1 MSVFYKSVTDFI
13 NNVKDTEIA
22 DVLSGQSEIS
32 RIEKDFANDIQN
44 QKQFKQ
50 MAKNAQAEGKVLSQT
65 MARFENSIRGQNGNV
80 VWEWNEKTRDL
91 TAYIIPPGANY
102 DTMDNTARRELL
114 KHTISIPRNG
124 TSKVNGLP
132 ASVGRNI
139 HVSFKEGGNKANYFT
154 TAATDSFMYLEDIS
168 RQNWF
173 QNKMKKGDVKSLK
186 SAVKGARKAGMLGLV
201 AYQSRPL
208 LNQKDINEEYN
219 AAYSGD
225 GPQAFKQ
232 NQQLRVTIASAAAD
246 IFKKRANDIK
256 NDFRNLNKQRSFKDV
271 DIQARFQNDIWKMT
285 AIMTSY
291 PRDKAIALI
300 KNDKSLS
307 YITKGNSK
315 LFSAIKDDMNLLW
328 GTHSTVGMG
337 SDTNKGSG
345 VMQYG
350 ANQHVAFAGVGDS
363 SRHLSQATNRGVPM
377 LIDGTGK
384 GQRYRTKAG
393 ITQGYDYESEAI
405 HKVAYV
411 GQKEIADLFTKFRNQ
426 KIKEAILNGQT
437 QKEAEIQFLKKYG
450 AAIQGLHED
459 SGLINENTV
468 GGSLGYFRPGG
479 VTKSIL
485 AENLEKYK
493 NKIKNY
499 DKLTEEERLK
509 EIAHMVVPRVRKENM
524 QELSLAQ
531 SEDGNYQLHFDEL
544 IMGKSGDKGLGTLT
558 GTRETLSAV
567 SEELFEYILK
577 ELGIDKNVQ
586 VLRQKKSIKENQI
599 VGIFNAFV
607 ENLLQNYNDTSLSP
621 KEREAAEKTINDI
634 FFAKDS
640 PFYGMAEL
648 KDGELIIDS
657 SWENQQKINTKKIVD
672 HLSKIGILSTGQNG
686 ELSFKGGHLTIA
698 EAITGSNLYEYR
710 KGYKVGEKERDAARR
725 TIGMVEKSGNNV
737 DVSDIKEQV
746 EKRLAVNDKQKS
758 RALKNKEKI
767 DEVIAASID
776 TKLGDI
782 SNDKNYVS
790 IGVGEDYDIN
800 IQDFID
806 KIINYGDL
814 TEEELNKTI
823 WGQMQS
829 YVKSHPELDS
839 SKLKFY
845 VDTGRWGGGVDY
857 GKSKIGVT
865 GDKLFIPNLDLTK
878 LGKNLDDEETYAMPQ
893 IGTALSS
900 LFHAMAEG
908 KGGDIIAS
916 RAMDAYQ
923 KIVDTAYSKDGSIY
937 KELNQQRLDNSHSFK
952 ANAINPESVKQIE
965 DITLRNM
972 YENGVMLSR
981 EDWENLLS
989 YKGKKNTQEYQS
1001 YIESLKDNYKTLYGN
1016 EYDGDLNKTSDII
1029 SKILD
1034 AITEGN
1040 ESFTGKGLALAG
1052 LRFPSING
1060 QDLKFLRGYVGQGV
1074 TSGHALLGSNV
1085 FKGMSGDFDGDMIN
1099 LAALL
1104 LRGKGLQQFEKIADV
1119 TNRINKSVSAAVWQD
1134 KPVGDTD
1141 PLISEQVAKNIGVE
1155 DVTKA
1160 GQIIAKINKEK
1171 IGTFSNVATRVRGA
1185 LKSHYMDEST
1195 GSNVE
1200 DIGTGILVRSF
1211 FETLEQDAIS
1221 SKKVED
1227 RIIQQYS
1234 KQDLSAEDKIKFIA
1248 EKFGELDEVIEK
1260 IFDPNAKLEDGKTA
1274 IQMLLEKMQ
1283 EMGIFKNSDTLLQG
1297 KTAAQAIAEIQ
1308 SMQGGEEWLRKIGF
1322 TNDQL
1327 FQYDKNGNVINAGK
1341 SEKLGTVSNESMRF
1355 VLDRAESLI
1364 GSPLISGGGKTWG
1377 VGALSKYAPELAHGI
1392 ILVKKALEELGK
1404 GDLIKPMFELAEKFG
1419 LIETAVTS
1427 AKDAIKQEKEAEMA
1441 KIGVAKDEATV
1452 VQQSTEA
1459 WKKYSKSLEGIVRG
1473 RYNKASYVDTLQTI
1487 GMDKTSVSA
1496 IKGIHAPYVGGTTG
1510 LDVETLLKQGKKQ
1523 SWASLVQ
1530 LLGLAPDATK
1540 ESVGL
1545 KYLTT
1550 AGGDLA
1556 HSVAQTGLFSDETRN
1571 WKEKISLVLEALG
1584 WTSKKINEA
1593 VDKYLDI
1600 GNSISLVAKQYG
1612 EEIGHEV
1619 YGARASS
1626 DGKYLI
1632 GGRMDSLRHGIV
1644 DDKDVYTVLDYKT
1657 RSGGKISADDIE
1669 QTLQYVKML
1678 QDLQTSLKDGGAYSE
1693 DVKKAMMSGDT
1704 SSLINKISTEIIDVN
1719 KFRADK
1725 ENGLSATEVAEKAR
1739 LRLVENLETI
1749 FGKTGEG
1756 MGSFIKGR
1764 IQGGVVVSNSKTGE
1778 TQAYDIVSNITNN
1791 ILKILENM
1799 TGVRTAA
1806 DNVTLLGQAQIHQEG
1821 GYYIPGKKIPQTKE
1835 QKEAD
1840 KKAKQEAFNKAL
1852 EEEYKIRFKIEELK
1866 AKQGKAP
1873 SEDEKKNYQTL
1884 LDYQGTLLKNQEK
1897 EVRKA
1902 GKGVSSRYKNDLLS
1916 AKNAELDLYKGSLKN
1931 KNAGGGS
1938 QEQSLL
1944 DSLGYNKQNLTRMIT
1959 QYFSLWRVLG
1969 KVQQEIRRVVQVTKQ
1984 LDQAATNIRIVTGM
1998 NRQEVDN
2005 AILSYSNLADALGTT
2020 TTALAQSANE
2030 WLRQGYSISESV
2042 DLITATTQLSKLG
2055 MLDMNSATKVLTSTL
2070 KGFKMQA
2077 NEASSV
2083 VDKLTKLDM
2092 NYAASAGEI
2101 GEAMSRTSAI
2111 ASQMGLSIDETAAMV
2126 TTIMDVTQQSAEM
2139 AGTAVRSILSRYGNV
2154 KAGSFVSMM
2163 TEGEDLERI
2172 NDIEK
2177 VLSVLGISIRNSK
2190 MEMRDMGEVLDELAK
2205 KWNTLSSVE
2214 QNAVATAFAG
2224 TRQRNQFQVLLSNWN
2239 QVREAQEI
2247 SASSVGTAAEKY
2259 EAQMESIE
2267 ASINKVQNAWES
2279 LTQKIG
2285 SSKTI
2290 KGFLD
2295 VTAQIVKHFDKILV
2309 STTSMLTAVN
2319 AYKLNFGS
2327 FKGFTDKP
2335 TNNLNIMHMKSA
2347 GSTMQ
2352 KSNTGTTVTKINT
2365 NVERLITI
2373 ANKIAGNVDAQTSTP
2388 GFFSAKHR
2396 ASQNKENREKIR
2408 KLQAQ
2413 SNVSQDDQ
2421 QEIDRLKNQNRFNR
2435 RWDAELGYAT
2445 QNKKGET
2452 IFAIRR
2458 GKKWIDPNGNIISD
2472 NSQVS
2477 QLNEQRK
2484 NFIKNQFKVGV
2495 ATGAVAG
2502 LGGYMTGPRDTFGM
2516 FKTKDISIDDIQSDE
2531 TDKII
2536 NGFAT
2541 GTATGLLSAI
2551 PGIGPILG
2559 PILGPI
2565 IGDGIGGLF
2574 KWLRHKDDIERKQR
2588 VEDAK
2593 KNLEALNKI
2602 QGAVNDVSNSVYDLS
2617 TAMAVQSAKASIDKL
2632 IDAIL
2637 TDENNRE
2644 EIMAFLKKEGVDSI
2658 ADLENLLLSNDDE
2671 RKKKVLNVLEKY
2683 TTSGTASSKRAA
2695 QEEDRYQAQKAY
2707 TDTVK
2712 ENVSGQ
2718 KEYFQ
2723 MKSGLE
2729 NILKDVAPDLVNAK
2743 TWTESNGDYTSYY
2756 VTRDIYGGSDAEEN
2770 ENRKELI
2777 KRLEEYIAKSDG
2789 LSTDTISA
2797 TQKYINELK
2806 TTVKAYG
2813 TYQGNIEA
2821 ANRDLWQSELTQAF
2835 VESGLSNWSGL
2846 DVKNTSLEDVVQR
2859 FANNLRLTG
2868 QSVRNYGKEITS
2880 AARTQI
2886 ETYLRANDKFNI
2898 LFTGSTETLNDL
2910 MAKEEERIKLVDK
2923 IQKGLQKSGEEVAS
2937 SFDDITKA
2945 FNTQSEEDMEKFA
2958 KAVNMSTD
2966 ELQRLVYKLSDD
2978 SLDRFARALNMTE
2991 EEIKRLSGKLGSIT
3005 ISELLQTPEEVR
3017 SSMSDLVSMFGELT
3031 STGTLS
3037 GEMLEK
3043 LNSKYFDL
3051 YNLYDESGKIINTDQ
3066 GNIRRNLRQRLFGSS
3081 EEEGTQAF
3089 LYQNA
3094 TYQALKENSDFL
3106 KAFKAQVDQDI
3117 YDQLTDEQKKIYDTA
3132 NTLSDMLTLLEN
3144 NGAMQNS
3151 LAKYMNALNL
3161 SNSYYQ
3167 ELQSKLVEWQ
3177 KHENETVINNLQSQI
3192 DALNDI
3198 NKEREIEIKLIKAKE
3213 KLENAKTEKK
3223 KIYRAGIGW
3232 TYEADQEAVSDAKDE
3247 LKQLEREKD
3256 VKNIQYQ
3263 VDLLEQQNNILD
3275 NISKNEQLEA
3285 LKENFD
3291 EYSAFMKGD
3300 FGHTVQNI
3308 FSEIS
3313 ALGSKDRGVMK
3324 WDGFIELMGKQA
3336 KRDQFDAENNLATAF
3351 TGLYKTQSELNEMI
3365 AGKTDAEKSVIQGG
3379 SDYKAKQEM
3388 LSKQLENYR
3397 NAKETLEKSGYS
3409 ASDIN
3414 EILKASGAQL
3424 GNRNMTTLDESA
3436 LDQKNH
3442 SRMYKVPSGLGKDGS
3457 VKEEDMRYIAKS
3469 DDVYTSDQINKAL
3482 EYMAAGDADGI
3493 HVNALIEDNA
3503 GNPVWGDRITKISD
3517 LMALKDGTLVH
3528 FGEDDKKGFSEYAVK
3543 SGTTWNKATPKKW
3556 GDGGWENYA
3565 DGVLSLP
3572 TTSFANINELGT
3584 EGIVTPSGTLTALP
3598 SKTGIV
3604 PADLTKNLYTLGEVA
3619 PNLIKRFENKE
3630 VKPNG
3635 ALVSNEDN
3643 SMFIQTLNASFEAG
3657 SDFDFEKLI
3666 TQARQYINMTKNQK
3680 RW

>member
-50 MAKNAQAEGKVLSQT
+50 MAKNAQAEGKILSQT
-65 MARFENSIRGQNGNV
+65 MTRFENSIRGQNGNV

-154 TAATDSFMYLEDIS
+154 TAATDSFMYLEDVS

-173 QNKMKKGDVKSLK
+173 QNKLKKGDVKSLK

-337 SDTNKGSG
+337 SDTNKGAG

-377 LIDGTGK
+377 RIDATGK

-426 KIKEAILNGQT
+426 KIKEAISNGQT

-499 DKLTEEERLK
+499 DELTEEERLK

-524 QELSLAQ
+524 QELSLTQ

-577 ELGIDKNVQ
+577 ELRIDKNVR

-607 ENLLQNYNDTSLSP
+607 ENLLQNYNDVDLSP

-640 PFYGMAEL
+640 PFYGMAEF
-648 KDGELIIDS
+648 KNGELIIDS

-672 HLSKIGILSTGQNG
+672 HLSKIGILSTGQSG
-686 ELSFKGGHLTIA
+686 EVLFKDGHLTVA

-725 TIGMVEKSGNNV
+725 TIGMVEKSGDNV
-737 DVSDIKEQV
+737 DISDVKEQV
-746 EKRLAVNDKQKS
+746 EKRLAVNDKQKN

-782 SNDKNYVS
+782 TNDKNYVS

-806 KIINYGDL
+806 EIINYGDL

-878 LGKNLDDEETYAMPQ
+878 LGKNLDDEEIYAMPQ

-908 KGGDIIAS
+908 KSGDIIAS

-965 DITLRNM
+965 DATLRNM
-972 YENGVMLSR
+972 YENGVILSR

-1001 YIESLKDNYKTLYGN
+1001 YIESLKDNYKTLYGS

-1040 ESFTGKGLALAG
+1040 EAFTGKGLALAG

-1060 QDLKFLRGYVGQGV
+1060 QDLKFLRGYISQGV

-1085 FKGMSGDFDGDMIN
+1085 FKAMSGDFDGDMIN

-1248 EKFGELDEVIEK
+1248 EKFGELDEVVEK

-1283 EMGIFKNSDTLLQG
+1283 EMGIFKNGDTLLQG

-1322 TNDQL
+1322 TDDQL
-1327 FQYDKNGNVINAGK
+1327 FQYDKNGNVVNAGK
-1341 SEKLGTVSNESMRF
+1341 SEKLGTISNESMRF

-1364 GSPLISGGGKTWG
+1364 GSPLISGGGETWG

-1392 ILVKKALEELGK
+1392 ILVKKALEDIGK
-1404 GDLIKPMFELAEKFG
+1404 GDLIKPMSELAEKFG

-1441 KIGVAKDEATV
+1441 KIGVAKDEAAV

-1459 WKKYSKSLEGIVRG
+1459 WKKYSKSLEGIVHG
-1473 RYNKASYVDTLQTI
+1473 RYNKASYVDTLQTM
-1487 GMDKTSVSA
+1487 GMEKTSVSA

-1530 LLGLAPDATK
+1530 LLGLAPGATK

-1556 HSVAQTGLFSDETRN
+1556 HSVAQTGLLSDETRS

-1600 GNSISLVAKQYG
+1600 GNNIGLVAKQYG

-1678 QDLQTSLKDGGAYSE
+1678 QDLQTSLKDGGVYSE

-1725 ENGLSATEVAEKAR
+1725 ESGLSATEVAEKAR

-1756 MGSFIKGR
+1756 IGSFAKGR
-1764 IQGGVVVSNSKTGE
+1764 IQGGVVVSNSRTGE
-1778 TQAYDIVSNITNN
+1778 TQAYDIASNITNN

-1866 AKQGKAP
+1866 AKQGNAS
-1873 SEDEKKNYQTL
+1873 SENEKKNYQTL
-1884 LDYQGTLLKNQEK
+1884 IDYQETLRENQEK
-1897 EVRKA
+1897 EVKKA
-1902 GKGVSSRYKNDLLS
+1902 GKGVSSRYKNALS
-1916 AKNAELDLYKGSLKN
+1916 SVKKAELDLYEESLKN
-1931 KNAGGGS
+1931 KGTRDGG
-1938 QEQSLL
+1938 QKQSLL
-1944 DSLGYNKQNLTRMIT
+1944 ESLGYGKGNLTRMIT
-1959 QYFSLWRVLG
+1959 QYFSLYRVLG
-1969 KVQQEIRRVVQVTKQ
+1969 KVRQEIQKVVQITRQ

-1998 NRQEVDN
+1998 NRDEVDN
-2005 AILSYSNLADALGTT
+2005 AILSYGKLAAQLGTT

-2030 WLRQGYSISESV
+2030 WLRQGYSIGESM
-2042 DLITATTQLSKLG
+2042 DLIAATTQLSKLG

-2070 KGFKMQA
+2070 KGFKM
-2077 NEASSV
+2077 EASEAGTI

-2111 ASQMGLSIDETAAMV
+2111 ASQMGLSLDETAAMV
-2126 TTIMDVTQQSAEM
+2126 TTLMDVTQQSSEM

-2154 KAGSFVSMM
+2154 KTGSFLSMM
-2163 TEGEDLERI
+2163 TEGEDLEKI

-2177 VLSVLGISIRNSK
+2177 VLGVLGISIRNSK

-2205 KWNTLSSVE
+2205 KWNALSSVE

-2224 TRQRNQFQVLLSNWN
+2224 TRQRNSFTVLLSNWE

-2247 SASSVGTAAEKY
+2247 SADSAGTAMDKMGAY
-2259 EAQMESIE
+2259 TDSVE
-2267 ASINKVQNAWES
+2267 ASLNRLQNAWEQ
-2279 LTQKIG
+2279 LTQQINKGDLLKGIYDTTAFLVKHLPLIITQITSLATALNVYKIG
-2285 SSKTI
+2285 GK
-2290 KGFLD
+2290 KGL
-2295 VTAQIVKHFDKILV
+2295 
-2309 STTSMLTAVN
+2309 
-2319 AYKLNFGS
+2319 FGS
-2327 FKGFTDKP
+2327 LVNFLPNTANTLHMNIAGSRIQESGKQSIVNTGFTRVQ
-2335 TNNLNIMHMKSA
+2335 
-2347 GSTMQ
+2347 GSL
-2352 KSNTGTTVTKINT
+2352 
-2365 NVERLITI
+2365 ERLITI
-2373 ANKIAGNVDAQTSTP
+2373 ANNIAVKVGAQGIEGQITPQGFMTLGGRIKQYKDNFVDSLFADPEEQMR
-2388 GFFSAKHR
+2388 FKR
-2396 ASQNKENREKIR
+2396 
-2408 KLQAQ
+2408 
-2413 SNVSQDDQ
+2413 
-2421 QEIDRLKNQNRFNR
+2421 QNRFNR
-2435 RWDAELGYAT
+2435 RWGLGLGYSAT
-2445 QNKKGET
+2445 NSAKEQ
-2452 IFAIRR
+2452 IFATRQW
-2458 GKKWIDPNGNIISD
+2458 GEWIDPKGYVITDKDARASLDAQRGQLVKRLINTGIATGFVSGITAGLSGTNSITGNLFGTKDVKINDIESND
-2472 NSQVS
+2472 ADKWTQG
-2477 QLNEQRK
+2477 
-2484 NFIKNQFKVGV
+2484 I
-2495 ATGAVAG
+2495 ATGAV
-2502 LGGYMTGPRDTFGM
+2502 
-2516 FKTKDISIDDIQSDE
+2516 
-2531 TDKII
+2531 
-2536 NGFAT
+2536 
-2541 GTATGLLSAI
+2541 TGLLSAI
-2551 PGIGPILG
+2551 PGVGPILG
-2559 PILGPI
+2559 PVLGPI
-2565 IGDGIGGLF
+2565 IGDGIGGFF
-2574 KWLRHKDDIERKQR
+2574 KYIRHRDEIERKQR

-2593 KNLEALNKI
+2593 KQLEVLNGIESATDGVKD
-2602 QGAVNDVSNSVYDLS
+2602 AVYDLS
-2617 TAMAVQSAKASIDKL
+2617 TAEKAKAAKEKVDAL
-2632 IDAIL
+2632 I
-2637 TDENNRE
+2637 T
-2644 EIMAFLKKEGVDSI
+2644 EIYKATKEDI
-2658 ADLENLLLSNDDE
+2658 PI
-2671 RKKKVLNVLEKY
+2671 NVLEELNIDEETLEKTLLSATNDAAKDETLAQIYSVLKQWQAEQKY
-2683 TTSGTASSKRAA
+2683 ASQEDDRVSASNKYYEDLEKITKKYEKGELAESEYKQEKRKIELQYESTIKELNRQIWNTQLEAA
-2695 QEEDRYQAQKAY
+2695 Y
-2707 TDTVK
+2707 
-2712 ENVSGQ
+2712 N
-2718 KEYFQ
+2718 
-2723 MKSGLE
+2723 KSGLSTW
-2729 NILKDVAPDLVNAK
+2729 DVNKVRGDNLEDAVQIMANSLELMGQRVRQ
-2743 TWTESNGDYTSYY
+2743 ESG
-2756 VTRDIYGGSDAEEN
+2756 
-2770 ENRKELI
+2770 
-2777 KRLEEYIAKSDG
+2777 
-2789 LSTDTISA
+2789 
-2797 TQKYINELK
+2797 
-2806 TTVKAYG
+2806 
-2813 TYQGNIEA
+2813 
-2821 ANRDLWQSELTQAF
+2821 ELT
-2835 VESGLSNWSGL
+2835 
-2846 DVKNTSLEDVVQR
+2846 D
-2859 FANNLRLTG
+2859 
-2868 QSVRNYGKEITS
+2868 

-2886 ETYLRANDKFNI
+2886 ESYLRGTEKYNTYFN
-2898 LFTGSTETLNDL
+2898 TSSKTLYK
-2910 MAKEEERIKLVDK
+2910 MT
-2923 IQKGLQKSGEEVAS
+2923 EEVQKRAS
-2937 SFDDITKA
+2937 FYEKTGKTYEQLYKIFEQQNKKEIEALKA
-2945 FNTQSEEDMEKFA
+2945 KGINI
-2958 KAVNMSTD
+2958 D
-2966 ELQRLVYKLSDD
+2966 ELQKEVLGSSPKDLET
-2978 SLDRFARALNMTE
+2978 FASALNVTT
-2991 EEIKRLSGKLGSIT
+2991 KKALTLQQQLGNLSSVEVLKNPAELREWG
-3005 ISELLQTPEEVR
+3005 SEL
-3017 SSMSDLVSMFGELT
+3017 VSIFAEISTKGKVTGET
-3031 STGTLS
+3031 
-3037 GEMLEK
+3037 LEK
-3043 LNSKYFDL
+3043 LNSKFFFL
-3051 YNLYDESGKIINTDQ
+3051 YNKYGPDGELLSTSQDNIADNLMQLLFSPNSTISYLYRNAEFNEFKNNKDFFNTLKQDDKFKELLEGIGKENATTLAEIDGLLYDNEI
-3066 GNIRRNLRQRLFGSS
+3066 
-3081 EEEGTQAF
+3081 
-3089 LYQNA
+3089 
-3094 TYQALKENSDFL
+3094 YQAKVGEL
-3106 KAFKAQVDQDI
+3106 
-3117 YDQLTDEQKKIYDTA
+3117 
-3132 NTLSDMLTLLEN
+3132 LSKVADSSLLYREM
-3144 NGAMQNS
+3144 AE
-3151 LAKYMNALNL
+3151 KL
-3161 SNSYYQ
+3161 S
-3167 ELQSKLVEWQ
+3167 EWQ
-3177 KHENETVINNLQSQI
+3177 KHENQVEIDNFKSQI
-3192 DALNDI
+3192 DALKDI
-3198 NKEREIEIKLIKAKE
+3198 NKERQNEIDLIKAKE
-3213 KLENAKTEKK
+3213 ALQNAQNEKK
-3223 KIYRAGIGW
+3223 RVYRAGVGW
-3232 TYEADQEAVSDAKDE
+3232 TYETDQQAVQDARDKLTE
-3247 LKQLEREKD
+3247 LENQKSTEDL
-3256 VKNIQYQ
+3256 QYQ
-3263 VDLLEQQNNILD
+3263 IDLLEQQNSILD
-3275 NISKNEQLEA
+3275 NITKNEELEA
-3285 LKENFD
+3285 LKKNFD
-3291 EYSAFMKGD
+3291 KYSKFMTEHLGTVSVGALQKINEAFQRDGSGTNVWGNYMMNAAAATEESKKEAVSKLQKAATNFVEMGNSAIKSTDFAEGGNSQTIENQQKFRASHNDLHDQINYLKNEYG
-3300 FGHTVQNI
+3300 
-3308 FSEIS
+3308 
-3313 ALGSKDRGVMK
+3313 
-3324 WDGFIELMGKQA
+3324 
-3336 KRDQFDAENNLATAF
+3336 
-3351 TGLYKTQSELNEMI
+3351 Y
-3365 AGKTDAEKSVIQGG
+3365 TDADISKLLDAVSDSDEWAQNASNIKGLLGVGG
-3379 SDYKAKQEM
+3379 VSNSKYKEGKF
-3388 LSKQLENYR
+3388 
-3397 NAKETLEKSGYS
+3397 
-3409 ASDIN
+3409 N
-3414 EILKASGAQL
+3414 EILSSGTDIPINKSSSGTYSSTVNGRSVLYDPTISGWYDSFLNDVQIKKKDEIQDA
-3424 GNRNMTTLDESA
+3424 NHVFNTLTDTKLEKDLA
-3436 LDQKNH
+3436 DTADQMVGLIGGERPKNH
-3442 SRMYKVPSGLGKDGS
+3442 YPVIKVGDKYFFKKDNGDWLQIKDPQQRKWWAGPTENETFMDGYYK
-3457 VKEEDMRYIAKS
+3457 
-3469 DDVYTSDQINKAL
+3469 T
-3482 EYMAAGDADGI
+3482 
-3493 HVNALIEDNA
+3493 NAL
-3503 GNPVWGDRITKISD
+3503 
-3517 LMALKDGTLVH
+3517 GTYD
-3528 FGEDDKKGFSEYAVK
+3528 FE
-3543 SGTTWNKATPKKW
+3543 
-3556 GDGGWENYA
+3556 GGP
-3565 DGVLSLP
+3565 SL
-3572 TTSFANINELGT
+3572 INEFGT
-3584 EGIVTPSGTLTALP
+3584 EGIITPQGTLTALP
-3598 SKTGIV
+3598 AHTGVV
-3604 PADLTKNLYTLGEVA
+3604 PADLTRNLYDLGEVA
-3619 PNLIKRFENKE
+3619 PTLIKRMGSTDNILNPKS
-3630 VKPNG
+3630 
-3635 ALVSNEDN
+3635 LVTNEDN
-3643 SMFIQTLNASFEAG
+3643 SMNVEQLNASFNVD
-3657 SDFDFEKLI
+3657 SDFDFNQLLV
-3666 TQARQYINMTKNQK
+3666 QARQYMAMTKNK
-3680 RW
+3680 KL

>member
-50 MAKNAQAEGKVLSQT
+50 MAKNAQAEGKILSQT
-65 MARFENSIRGQNGNV
+65 MTRFENSIRGQNGNV

-102 DTMDNTARRELL
+102 DTMDNAARRELL

-173 QNKMKKGDVKSLK
+173 QNKLKKGDVKSLK

-208 LNQKDINEEYN
+208 LNQKDIDEEYN

-315 LFSAIKDDMNLLW
+315 LFSAIDDDMNLLW

-337 SDTNKGSG
+337 SDTNKGAG

-377 LIDGTGK
+377 LIGG
-384 GQRYRTKAG
+384 GQKYRTKAG
-393 ITQGYDYESEAI
+393 IAQGYDYESEAI

-479 VTKSIL
+479 VTKSIS

-509 EIAHMVVPRVRKENM
+509 EIAHMVVPRVRRENM
-524 QELSLAQ
+524 QELSLTQ
-531 SEDGNYQLHFDEL
+531 GEDGNYQLHFDEL

-607 ENLLQNYNDTSLSP
+607 ENLLQNYNDISLSP

-640 PFYGMAEL
+640 PFYGMAEF
-648 KDGELIIDS
+648 KNGELIIDS

-725 TIGMVEKSGNNV
+725 TIGMVEKSGDNV
-737 DVSDIKEQV
+737 DISDVKEQV
-746 EKRLAVNDKQKS
+746 EKRLSVNDKQKN

-767 DEVIAASID
+767 DEAIVASVD

-782 SNDKNYVS
+782 TNDKNYVS

-806 KIINYGDL
+806 EIINYGDL

-857 GKSKIGVT
+857 GKSKTGVT

-878 LGKNLDDEETYAMPQ
+878 LGKDLDDEEIYAMPQ

-908 KGGDIIAS
+908 KSGDIIAS

-1001 YIESLKDNYKTLYGN
+1001 YIESLKDNYKTLYGS

-1040 ESFTGKGLALAG
+1040 EAFTGKGLALAG

-1060 QDLKFLRGYVGQGV
+1060 QDLKFLRGYIGQGV

-1085 FKGMSGDFDGDMIN
+1085 FKAMSGDFDGDMIN

-1248 EKFGELDEVIEK
+1248 EKFGELDEVVEK

-1283 EMGIFKNSDTLLQG
+1283 EMGIFKNGDTLLQG

-1322 TNDQL
+1322 TDDQL

-1341 SEKLGTVSNESMRF
+1341 SEKLGTISNESMRF
-1355 VLDRAESLI
+1355 ILDRAESLI
-1364 GSPLISGGGKTWG
+1364 GSPLISGGGETWG

-1392 ILVKKALEELGK
+1392 ILVKKALEDLGK
-1404 GDLIKPMFELAEKFG
+1404 GDLIKPMSELAEKFG

-1441 KIGVAKDEATV
+1441 KIGVAKDEAAV
-1452 VQQSTEA
+1452 VQQSTET
-1459 WKKYSKSLEGIVRG
+1459 WKKYSKSLEGIVHG
-1473 RYNKASYVDTLQTI
+1473 RYNKASYVDTLQTM

-1571 WKEKISLVLEALG
+1571 WKEKISRVLEALG

-1678 QDLQTSLKDGGAYSE
+1678 QDLQTSLKDGGVYSE

-1756 MGSFIKGR
+1756 IGSFVKGR
-1764 IQGGVVVSNSKTGE
+1764 IQGGVVVSNSRTGE
-1778 TQAYDIVSNITNN
+1778 TQAYDIASNITNN

-1806 DNVTLLGQAQIHQEG
+1806 DNVTLLGQAQTHQEG

-1840 KKAKQEAFNKAL
+1840 KKVKQEAFNKAL
-1852 EEEYKIRFKIEELK
+1852 GEEYKIRFKIEELK
-1866 AKQGKAP
+1866 AKQGKAS

-1884 LDYQGTLLKNQEK
+1884 IDYQETLRENQEK
-1897 EVRKA
+1897 EVKKA
-1902 GKGVSSRYKNDLLS
+1902 GKGVSSRYKNALSS
-1916 AKNAELDLYKGSLKN
+1916 AKKAELDLYEESLKN
-1931 KNAGGGS
+1931 KGAGGGD
-1938 QEQSLL
+1938 QKQPLL

-1969 KVQQEIRRVVQVTKQ
+1969 KVRQEIQKVIQTTKQ
-1984 LDQAATNIRIVTGM
+1984 LDKAATDIRIVTGM

-2005 AILSYSNLADALGTT
+2005 AILSYNKLAEELGTT

-2030 WLRQGYSISESV
+2030 WLRQGYSISESM

-2070 KGFKMQA
+2070 KGFKLQA
-2077 NEASSV
+2077 SEASTI

-2101 GEAMSRTSAI
+2101 GEAMARTSAI
-2111 ASQMGLSIDETAAMV
+2111 ASQMGLSLDETAAMV

-2163 TEGEDLERI
+2163 TEGEDLEKI

-2177 VLSVLGISIRNSK
+2177 VLGVLGISIRNSK

-2224 TRQRNQFQVLLSNWN
+2224 KMC
-2239 QVREAQEI
+2239 A
-2247 SASSVGTAAEKY
+2247 
-2259 EAQMESIE
+2259 
-2267 ASINKVQNAWES
+2267 
-2279 LTQKIG
+2279 
-2285 SSKTI
+2285 
-2290 KGFLD
+2290 
-2295 VTAQIVKHFDKILV
+2295 
-2309 STTSMLTAVN
+2309 
-2319 AYKLNFGS
+2319 
-2327 FKGFTDKP
+2327 
-2335 TNNLNIMHMKSA
+2335 
-2347 GSTMQ
+2347 
-2352 KSNTGTTVTKINT
+2352 
-2365 NVERLITI
+2365 
-2373 ANKIAGNVDAQTSTP
+2373 
-2388 GFFSAKHR
+2388 
-2396 ASQNKENREKIR
+2396 
-2408 KLQAQ
+2408 
-2413 SNVSQDDQ
+2413 
-2421 QEIDRLKNQNRFNR
+2421 
-2435 RWDAELGYAT
+2435 
-2445 QNKKGET
+2445 
-2452 IFAIRR
+2452 
-2458 GKKWIDPNGNIISD
+2458 
-2472 NSQVS
+2472 
-2477 QLNEQRK
+2477 
-2484 NFIKNQFKVGV
+2484 
-2495 ATGAVAG
+2495 
-2502 LGGYMTGPRDTFGM
+2502 
-2516 FKTKDISIDDIQSDE
+2516 
-2531 TDKII
+2531 
-2536 NGFAT
+2536 
-2541 GTATGLLSAI
+2541 
-2551 PGIGPILG
+2551 
-2559 PILGPI
+2559 
-2565 IGDGIGGLF
+2565 
-2574 KWLRHKDDIERKQR
+2574 
-2588 VEDAK
+2588 
-2593 KNLEALNKI
+2593 
-2602 QGAVNDVSNSVYDLS
+2602 
-2617 TAMAVQSAKASIDKL
+2617 
-2632 IDAIL
+2632 
-2637 TDENNRE
+2637 
-2644 EIMAFLKKEGVDSI
+2644 
-2658 ADLENLLLSNDDE
+2658 
-2671 RKKKVLNVLEKY
+2671 
-2683 TTSGTASSKRAA
+2683 
-2695 QEEDRYQAQKAY
+2695 
-2707 TDTVK
+2707 
-2712 ENVSGQ
+2712 
-2718 KEYFQ
+2718 
-2723 MKSGLE
+2723 
-2729 NILKDVAPDLVNAK
+2729 
-2743 TWTESNGDYTSYY
+2743 
-2756 VTRDIYGGSDAEEN
+2756 
-2770 ENRKELI
+2770 
-2777 KRLEEYIAKSDG
+2777 
-2789 LSTDTISA
+2789 
-2797 TQKYINELK
+2797 
-2806 TTVKAYG
+2806 
-2813 TYQGNIEA
+2813 
-2821 ANRDLWQSELTQAF
+2821 
-2835 VESGLSNWSGL
+2835 
-2846 DVKNTSLEDVVQR
+2846 
-2859 FANNLRLTG
+2859 
-2868 QSVRNYGKEITS
+2868 
-2880 AARTQI
+2880 
-2886 ETYLRANDKFNI
+2886 
-2898 LFTGSTETLNDL
+2898 
-2910 MAKEEERIKLVDK
+2910 
-2923 IQKGLQKSGEEVAS
+2923 
-2937 SFDDITKA
+2937 
-2945 FNTQSEEDMEKFA
+2945 
-2958 KAVNMSTD
+2958 
-2966 ELQRLVYKLSDD
+2966 
-2978 SLDRFARALNMTE
+2978 
-2991 EEIKRLSGKLGSIT
+2991 
-3005 ISELLQTPEEVR
+3005 
-3017 SSMSDLVSMFGELT
+3017 
-3031 STGTLS
+3031 
-3037 GEMLEK
+3037 
-3043 LNSKYFDL
+3043 
-3051 YNLYDESGKIINTDQ
+3051 
-3066 GNIRRNLRQRLFGSS
+3066 
-3081 EEEGTQAF
+3081 
-3089 LYQNA
+3089 
-3094 TYQALKENSDFL
+3094 
-3106 KAFKAQVDQDI
+3106 
-3117 YDQLTDEQKKIYDTA
+3117 
-3132 NTLSDMLTLLEN
+3132 
-3144 NGAMQNS
+3144 
-3151 LAKYMNALNL
+3151 
-3161 SNSYYQ
+3161 
-3167 ELQSKLVEWQ
+3167 
-3177 KHENETVINNLQSQI
+3177 
-3192 DALNDI
+3192 
-3198 NKEREIEIKLIKAKE
+3198 
-3213 KLENAKTEKK
+3213 
-3223 KIYRAGIGW
+3223 
-3232 TYEADQEAVSDAKDE
+3232 
-3247 LKQLEREKD
+3247 
-3256 VKNIQYQ
+3256 
-3263 VDLLEQQNNILD
+3263 
-3275 NISKNEQLEA
+3275 
-3285 LKENFD
+3285 
-3291 EYSAFMKGD
+3291 
-3300 FGHTVQNI
+3300 
-3308 FSEIS
+3308 
-3313 ALGSKDRGVMK
+3313 
-3324 WDGFIELMGKQA
+3324 
-3336 KRDQFDAENNLATAF
+3336 
-3351 TGLYKTQSELNEMI
+3351 
-3365 AGKTDAEKSVIQGG
+3365 
-3379 SDYKAKQEM
+3379 
-3388 LSKQLENYR
+3388 
-3397 NAKETLEKSGYS
+3397 
-3409 ASDIN
+3409 
-3414 EILKASGAQL
+3414 
-3424 GNRNMTTLDESA
+3424 
-3436 LDQKNH
+3436 
-3442 SRMYKVPSGLGKDGS
+3442 
-3457 VKEEDMRYIAKS
+3457 
-3469 DDVYTSDQINKAL
+3469 
-3482 EYMAAGDADGI
+3482 
-3493 HVNALIEDNA
+3493 
-3503 GNPVWGDRITKISD
+3503 
-3517 LMALKDGTLVH
+3517 
-3528 FGEDDKKGFSEYAVK
+3528 
-3543 SGTTWNKATPKKW
+3543 
-3556 GDGGWENYA
+3556 
-3565 DGVLSLP
+3565 
-3572 TTSFANINELGT
+3572 
-3584 EGIVTPSGTLTALP
+3584 
-3598 SKTGIV
+3598 
-3604 PADLTKNLYTLGEVA
+3604 
-3619 PNLIKRFENKE
+3619 
-3630 VKPNG
+3630 
-3635 ALVSNEDN
+3635 
-3643 SMFIQTLNASFEAG
+3643 
-3657 SDFDFEKLI
+3657 
-3666 TQARQYINMTKNQK
+3666 
-3680 RW
+3680 

>member
-65 MARFENSIRGQNGNV
+65 MTRFENSIRGQNGNV

-124 TSKVNGLP
+124 TSKINGLP

-524 QELSLAQ
+524 QELSLTQ

-1016 EYDGDLNKTSDII
+1016 EYDGDLNKTSGII

-1283 EMGIFKNSDTLLQG
+1283 EMGIFKNGDTLLQG

-1322 TNDQL
+1322 TDDQL

-1364 GSPLISGGGKTWG
+1364 GSPLISGGGETWG

-1404 GDLIKPMFELAEKFG
+1404 GDLIKPMSELAEKFG

-1441 KIGVAKDEATV
+1441 KIRVAKDEATV

-1459 WKKYSKSLEGIVRG
+1459 WKKYSKSLEGIVHG
-1473 RYNKASYVDTLQTI
+1473 RYNKASYVDTLQAI

-1693 DVKKAMMSGDT
+1693 DAKKAMMSGDT

-1756 MGSFIKGR
+1756 MGSFVKGR

-1916 AKNAELDLYKGSLKN
+1916 AKNAELDLYKGPLKN
-1931 KNAGGGS
+1931 KGVSGS
-1938 QEQSLL
+1938 GPQKQTLL
-1944 DSLGYNKQNLTRMIT
+1944 DSLGYNNQNLTRMIT

-1969 KVQQEIRRVVQVTKQ
+1969 KVQQEIRRVVQITKQ
-1984 LDQAATNIRIVTGM
+1984 LDQAIVNIRIVTGM
-1998 NRQEVDN
+1998 SREEVDN
-2005 AILSYSNLADALGTT
+2005 SIISYNKLAKEIGTT
-2020 TTALAQSANE
+2020 TVALAESANE
-2030 WLRQGYSISESV
+2030 WLRQGYSISESM
-2042 DLITATTQLSKLG
+2042 DLIEATTKLSKLG

-2070 KGFKMQA
+2070 KGFKM
-2077 NEASSV
+2077 EASEASNI

-2126 TTIMDVTQQSAEM
+2126 TTIMDITQQSAEM

-2163 TEGEDLERI
+2163 TEGEDLEKI

-2214 QNAVATAFAG
+2214 QNAIATAFAG

-2247 SASSVGTAAEKY
+2247 SANAAGTSAEKY
-2259 EAQMESIE
+2259 EAYMDSIE
-2267 ASINKVQNAWES
+2267 ASIKRVEAAWES
-2279 LTQKIG
+2279 YTQKVAA
-2285 SSKTI
+2285 SKVF
-2290 KGFLD
+2290 KFGLGG
-2295 VTAQIVKHFDKILV
+2295 AELLVKNMDKIISSALSYISYRYV
-2309 STTSMLTAVN
+2309 SKRASGEEIPKLGIIRNGFSTVGQKLDEIKLAIEKTQTKDAANGAIGTVN
-2319 AYKLNFGS
+2319 GKA
-2327 FKGFTDKP
+2327 TQ
-2335 TNNLNIMHMKSA
+2335 M
-2347 GSTMQ
+2347 
-2352 KSNTGTTVTKINT
+2352 
-2365 NVERLITI
+2365 
-2373 ANKIAGNVDAQTSTP
+2373 
-2388 GFFSAKHR
+2388 FSAKAR
-2396 ASQNKENREKIR
+2396 NGKNIDAVYENGKWVSAKTGKEIKDKAALAALDQQKEQSVAEELARKKALKAAKGKAIAASSIMAGITAMIAGPSDTLGISKAITGKDAESV
-2408 KLQAQ
+2408 Q
-2413 SNVSQDDQ
+2413 SNFGDKAV
-2421 QEIDRLKNQNRFNR
+2421 
-2435 RWDAELGYAT
+2435 G
-2445 QNKKGET
+2445 
-2452 IFAIRR
+2452 
-2458 GKKWIDPNGNIISD
+2458 
-2472 NSQVS
+2472 
-2477 QLNEQRK
+2477 
-2484 NFIKNQFKVGV
+2484 GV
-2495 ATGAVAG
+2495 ATAGA
-2502 LGGYMTGPRDTFGM
+2502 
-2516 FKTKDISIDDIQSDE
+2516 
-2531 TDKII
+2531 
-2536 NGFAT
+2536 
-2541 GTATGLLSAI
+2541 TALLSMI
-2551 PGIGPILG
+2551 PGIGPIIGSVFG
-2559 PILGPI
+2559 PIVGDILGS
-2565 IGDGIGGLF
+2565 LF
-2574 KWLRHKDDIERKQR
+2574 KTWFHKSELDRKQR
-2588 VEDAK
+2588 VDAAK
-2593 KNLEALNKI
+2593 KELEALNKI
-2602 QGAVNDVSNSVYDLS
+2602 NSSVKSAENAVYDLS
-2617 TAMAVQSAKASIDKL
+2617 SASAFREAQEAVNALISTLLDDSNNRNEILKKLSEAELNVKNMDDISRILLGSNNDEKQKLLDIINNYASNKTAEERYKTQEETRAESLKKLDKTLEDANFKVLEGDSNVLFDGFEEYFKEESKEVNSGATGKTRTTYGIAGDTREERAANAKALIEQYRNKREDKNNG
-2632 IDAIL
+2632 L
-2637 TDENNRE
+2637 TEAQRETLTKEIEKLEKIVSQYSDYSAENEKLNRE
-2644 EIMAFLKKEGVDSI
+2644 L
-2658 ADLENLLLSNDDE
+2658 
-2671 RKKKVLNVLEKY
+2671 
-2683 TTSGTASSKRAA
+2683 
-2695 QEEDRYQAQKAY
+2695 
-2707 TDTVK
+2707 
-2712 ENVSGQ
+2712 
-2718 KEYFQ
+2718 
-2723 MKSGLE
+2723 
-2729 NILKDVAPDLVNAK
+2729 
-2743 TWTESNGDYTSYY
+2743 WGD
-2756 VTRDIYGGSDAEEN
+2756 
-2770 ENRKELI
+2770 
-2777 KRLEEYIAKSDG
+2777 
-2789 LSTDTISA
+2789 
-2797 TQKYINELK
+2797 ELK
-2806 TTVKAYG
+2806 
-2813 TYQGNIEA
+2813 A
-2821 ANRDLWQSELTQAF
+2821 AFSNAGLATWGVADIARAN
-2835 VESGLSNWSGL
+2835 VE
-2846 DVKNTSLEDVVQR
+2846 EVVQV
-2859 FANNLRLTG
+2859 FADNLALTG
-2868 QSVRNYGKEITS
+2868 QAVRDYTGAITDS
-2880 AARTQI
+2880 ARQQI
-2886 ETYLRANDKFNI
+2886 EAFLRNNDRFSA
-2898 LFTGSTETLNDL
+2898 LFTGTSKTLNDL
-2910 MAKEEERIKLVDK
+2910 ISTQREQNKLVTETQAESYEELRDAFEHNVTK
-2923 IQKGLQKSGEEVAS
+2923 KMEMFAKNMLGSSKEMTEAVAELRRQVFKVDTSELEAFANALHMTVEDMLNFRKQLGNVTLADLLKSPTELRE
-2937 SFDDITKA
+2937 SFDDLANIFT
-2945 FNTQSEEDMEKFA
+2945 
-2958 KAVNMSTD
+2958 
-2966 ELQRLVYKLSDD
+2966 
-2978 SLDRFARALNMTE
+2978 SLTAN
-2991 EEIKRLSGKLGSIT
+2991 GKI
-3005 ISELLQTPEEVR
+3005 
-3017 SSMSDLVSMFGELT
+3017 
-3031 STGTLS
+3031 S
-3037 GEMLEK
+3037 GEILEK
-3043 LNSKYFDL
+3043 VNSQYFSL
-3051 YNLYDESGKIINTDQ
+3051 YNMYDEEGEIISSNAD
-3066 GNIRRNLRQRLFGSS
+3066 NLLKNVRQRLFGSAQDKS
-3081 EEEGTQAF
+3081 TQAF

-3094 TYQALKENSDFL
+3094 TFEQLRNNSDFYKSFKQEIK
-3106 KAFKAQVDQDI
+3106 KAIDSGSLVGVDMDKIESAANLNDIIEYIGQRQDI
-3117 YDQLTDEQKKIYDTA
+3117 LQVLSEYMDDLNME
-3132 NTLSDMLTLLEN
+3132 NT
-3144 NGAMQNS
+3144 
-3151 LAKYMNALNL
+3151 
-3161 SNSYYQ
+3161 YYR
-3167 ELQSKLVEWQ
+3167 ELQDKLVEWQ
-3177 KHENETVINNLQSQI
+3177 KHENQIAIDNLNGQI
-3192 DALNDI
+3192 EALSDI
-3198 NKEREIEIKLIKAKE
+3198 NAERKKEIDLIKAKE
-3213 KLENAKTEKK
+3213 ALENAKKEKRRV
-3223 KIYRAGIGW
+3223 YRAGVGW
-3232 TYEADQEAVSDAKDE
+3232 TYETNAEAVSKAQEE
-3247 LKQLEREKD
+3247 LESLEKD
-3256 VKNIQYQ
+3256 KTKNDLQYQ
-3263 VDLLEQQNNILD
+3263 IDLLEKQNNILD
-3275 NISKNEQLEA
+3275 HISENEQLAA
-3285 LKENFD
+3285 LKSIFE
-3291 EYSAFMKGD
+3291 EYQGYMRTE
-3300 FGHTVQNI
+3300 FGQDVT
-3308 FSEIS
+3308 SG
-3313 ALGSKDRGVMK
+3313 LGSILDFIGTDRTMTWSQYVAM
-3324 WDGFIELMGKQA
+3324 MGKEKAQ
-3336 KRDQFDAENNLATAF
+3336 
-3351 TGLYKTQSELNEMI
+3351 
-3365 AGKTDAEKSVIQGG
+3365 EKSAAFESYETARQNVMTQ
-3379 SDYKAKQEM
+3379 YKNMQDMVKDKSGEELTETQHSEKYIAAQQTALAEYNKM
-3388 LSKQLENYR
+3388 LE
-3397 NAKETLEKSGYS
+3397 AKETLSQRGEDVSKLTDVFAGEIGKDTDFKKQLQEGLLNERYYYASQSVDKKGVTKNEAIRLKKGSAYSNDEISRALELYDENKNKVFVHRLTKEGRFEKIDDIGALKNGEVVHFGY
-3409 ASDIN
+3409 
-3414 EILKASGAQL
+3414 
-3424 GNRNMTTLDESA
+3424 DESSDEGSEYA
-3436 LDQKNH
+3436 I
-3442 SRMYKVPSGLGKDGS
+3442 KDGS
-3457 VKEEDMRYIAKS
+3457 QWKRMVKFAK
-3469 DDVYTSDQINKAL
+3469 
-3482 EYMAAGDADGI
+3482 
-3493 HVNALIEDNA
+3493 
-3503 GNPVWGDRITKISD
+3503 
-3517 LMALKDGTLVH
+3517 GT
-3528 FGEDDKKGFSEYAVK
+3528 FGVDKL
-3543 SGTTWNKATPKKW
+3543 TP
-3556 GDGGWENYA
+3556 A
-3565 DGVLSLP
+3565 I
-3572 TTSFANINELGT
+3572 INELGV
-3584 EGIVTPSGTLTALP
+3584 EGIVTPQGTITSLP
-3598 SKTGIV
+3598 AKTGIV
-3604 PADLTKNLYTLGEVA
+3604 PAELTKNLFKLGEVA
-3619 PNLIKRFENKE
+3619 PNLIKKIDNAGPLPKASEQSTIK
-3630 VKPNG
+3630 
-3635 ALVSNEDN
+3635 DN
-3643 SMFIQTLNASFEAG
+3643 SMNFENFYATFNTVE
-3657 SDFDFEKLI
+3657 DYDFEKLLI
-3666 TQARQYINMTKNQK
+3666 NARQYISNTKNL
-3680 RW
+3680 RR